1 MYYCDL
7 LGRMQAY
14 RVQEIEEAWFWP
26 QTQTFDMFFFTYAES
41 NNMNRYSQKMEESS
55 TNSTV
60 RVIIEGMSKRNLLE
74 TLLPTKVMTSLGNSK
89 ILVTIKDLKK
99 KKNQGGN
106 FHTISVQIFH
116 LTCEISWWDL
126 ENDRIMEA

>member
-1 MYYCDL
+1 
-7 LGRMQAY
+7 
-14 RVQEIEEAWFWP
+14 
-26 QTQTFDMFFFTYAES
+26 
-41 NNMNRYSQKMEESS
+41 MEESS

-99 KKNQGGN
+99 NK
-106 FHTISVQIFH
+106 IRV
-116 LTCEISWWDL
+116 EISIPSL
-126 ENDRIMEA
+126 FRSFI